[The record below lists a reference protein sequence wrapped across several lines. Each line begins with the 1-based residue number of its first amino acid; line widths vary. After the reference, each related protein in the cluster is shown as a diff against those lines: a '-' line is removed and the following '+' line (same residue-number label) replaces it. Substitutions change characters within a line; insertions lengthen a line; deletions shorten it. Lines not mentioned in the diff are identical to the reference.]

1 MISTILI
8 DGVIKL
14 IQVVRYSKKPATARV
29 YVPGAKVPEK
39 VLQASKYD
47 DNRFI
52 DDETCKEY
60 RLTRTGMVA
69 I

>member
-1 MISTILI
+1 MISTLLI
-8 DGVIKL
+8 DGAIKL
-14 IQVVRYSKKPATARV
+14 VQVMRYSKKPATARV
-29 YVPGAKVPEK
+29 YVPGAKIPEK

-52 DDETCKEY
+52 DDDTCKEY
-60 RLTRTGMVA
+60 RLTRNGMVA